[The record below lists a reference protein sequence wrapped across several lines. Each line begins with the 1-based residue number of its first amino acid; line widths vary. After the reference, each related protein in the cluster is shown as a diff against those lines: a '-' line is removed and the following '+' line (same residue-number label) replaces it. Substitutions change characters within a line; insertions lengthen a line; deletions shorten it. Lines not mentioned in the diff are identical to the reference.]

1 MLLNT
6 FRDKKR
12 LKGVAQ
18 HKFAIAHI
26 RKKQYLCSR
35 KIIELNL
42 FCTLKIKQ
50 TNTMEK

>member
-35 KIIELNL
+35 KNNRTQSFLY
-42 FCTLKIKQ
+42 LKNQ
-50 TNTMEK
+50 TD